1 MRAGRMRKILAIAS
15 VAALMSTM
23 LAGCGNEANPE
34 EGSKTEGESS
44 AVFTPALD
52 TEKEVTLD
60 LAGYMANFEALD
72 QVVNDFNE
80 YYPNVTVNYEQ
91 NDQKS
96 LSSYLKNNSNVDIFM
111 TSSMNV
117 TDKNDAGAYVYDECL
132 NLSDESMDLSAIDPD
147 LLEGC
152 TVNGALVRIPLAKT
166 MCGMVVNRTLLET
179 EGLQMPQNYD
189 EFISVCASLK
199 EKGYV
204 PIQSAQYHAYSD
216 MVLPMA
222 MTILGTD
229 EALSQK
235 VNDGD
240 TSYADSLLPVYERL
254 QTIVENGYTDL
265 SINQTYP
272 DDNYDGAI
280 LNFFKGDVPFWIT
293 TTESFSGM
301 KKRESKSEEFTA
313 DPFEYEFCNVPLG
326 DEGGYDY
333 EEPWYGF
340 SVYKNSD
347 NIDYAVEFM
356 KFLST
361 EEELNKLAEVKGMP
375 SVAINSNDERFAN
388 AVHAE
393 NSMGRYVLNGKMD
406 PEVTAAIANAA
417 NKFGR
422 GEYADAE
429 AVIEDIKK

>member
-1 MRAGRMRKILAIAS
+1 MRGRMKKIMAIVS
-15 VAALMSTM
+15 VMALMST
-23 LAGCGNEANPE
+23 LFSGCGTETKS
-34 EGSKTEGESS
+34 GQDGKTDADSS
-44 AVFTPALD
+44 AAFVPALD
-52 TEKEVTLD
+52 TEKQVTLD

-80 YYPNVTVNYEQ
+80 YYPNVTINYEQ
-91 NDQKS
+91 NDQNS
-96 LSSYLKNNSNVDIFM
+96 LASYLKNNSNVDIFM
-111 TSSMNV
+111 TSNKNV
-117 TDKNDAGAYVYDECL
+117 TDKNDAGVYVYDECL
-132 NLSDESMDLSAIDPD
+132 DLSGQEMDLSAIDPE
-147 LLEGC
+147 LVEGC
-152 TVNGALVRIPLAKT
+152 TVDGKLARIPLAKT
-166 MCGMVVNRTLLET
+166 MCGMAVNTTLLEK
-179 EGLQMPQNYD
+179 EGLKMPQTYD
-189 EFISVCASLK
+189 EFLTVCENLK

-216 MVLPMA
+216 LVLPMA

-229 EALSQK
+229 EELSKK
-235 VNDGD
+235 VNEGD

-254 QTIVENGYTDL
+254 QTIIEKGYTDQ
-265 SINQTYP
+265 SVNATYP

-301 KKRESKSEEFTA
+301 KKRESKSEEFTEH
-313 DPFEYEFCNVPLG
+313 PFEYEFSNVPLG

-347 NIDYAVEFM
+347 DIDYAVEFM

-375 SVAINSNDERFAN
+375 SVTVNNDDERFAN

-393 NSMGRYVLNGKMD
+393 KCMGRYVLNGKMD
-406 PEVTAAIANAA
+406 TDITAVIADSA
-417 NKFGR
+417 NKYGR

-429 AVIEDIKK
+429 AVVESIKE